1 MFRQALYFI
10 TDCPNHYSQDLYC
23 CAEKAESLL
32 SRTKN
37 DDTLRQLLP
46 NNHYFAEMIGIPE
59 HEKLP
64 QLMKLSGHHI
74 FFSFVPFSHSLNTR
88 VLFGIVL
95 GGIII
100 KPQYYIFSKFQ
111 QLSYISLK
119 NLNLKIINNY
129 EVRVIFRH
137 ISISQSVSSSLSVS
151 LSLCPS
157 LSFSVSLSLRSFFFC
172 SCFHCLG

>member
-1 MFRQALYFI
+1 
-10 TDCPNHYSQDLYC
+10 
-23 CAEKAESLL
+23 
-32 SRTKN
+32 
-37 DDTLRQLLP
+37 
-46 NNHYFAEMIGIPE
+46 MIGIPE

-157 LSFSVSLSLRSFFFC
+157 LSFSVLLCLSLSQEFFLLFVLPLFRLNGC
-172 SCFHCLG
+172 RLWLLKTHTREDMLLNMLCFLFIINF